1 MPNTSGSSK
10 NSSPAQQNSE
20 SVCDLCG
27 LSLRHGRLEAT
38 FSGQVYVFCCNGC
51 RQVFNILLEASDET
65 DPAGFKNTELFRQC
79 REKGI
84 IPRSEAD
91 LAGQQ
96 PAMGSDTPEDISP
109 KGSETEPVSSLP
121 SENELDLVLKV
132 DNMWCPACAWLI
144 DESLTKTDG
153 IIHSACNFST
163 DRLHIRYNPIQTSP
177 DRIIQNI
184 ARLGYKSAAPD
195 DSSHALERKKEFVR
209 FAISAFLTMNIMM
222 LSWSLYSGFLT
233 EFSRDTIYKL
243 SWPAFIMATIVLVYG
258 GLGLFK
264 KAWHGFTNAAF
275 SMETLIIIGSLSA
288 YAYSTVSLLAGSIHL
303 YYDTSAMLITLVL
316 LGKSLESRAKN
327 RVLQGL
333 ENFLSLM
340 PSKVRICS
348 NQYPQGR
355 YAASKQLQSGD
366 LIRVTENEIVAADGK
381 ITSGAGSVDESSLT
395 GEPLP
400 VKKKPGDLL
409 RSGTRIIKGDLYF
422 KAERIGE
429 DSTLGQ
435 MMNIIEKTLLTKT
448 PLEGKTDIILQWFV
462 PVIIALAA
470 VTALA
475 CMLLGLSTGSAMLRA
490 VTVLVISC
498 PCALGIAIPL
508 ARVAGISI
516 AGKKGILV
524 RDFSAFE
531 TAGMTDAFVFDK
543 TGTITE
549 GKWNLKE
556 IIPVSDVTADQALAL
571 AAGLEKKSEHFIG
584 LEIMRYAGEHNIQP
598 APVDH
603 IHVDEKG
610 LMGETT
616 QGVVKIGSAEYLAQE
631 LEEKA
636 SGPVETAL
644 KQQPQDSFIFLSL
657 AGQLRAA
664 FVFGDRLRPD
674 SRSVIEELD
683 RRGCRLSLI
692 SGDGDHTTRTIGEKV
707 GIRHCHGGRFPRD
720 KANYVAKLQRRGL
733 KVAMVGD
740 GINDAPALVQ
750 ADLSMAVH
758 SGGPLS
764 KEAADITLMRAEP
777 YQIIEFLDFA
787 GQVNKKISQNLVF
800 TFMYNAISIPIA
812 MSGLLNPLVA
822 VSAMLLS
829 SLSVIGNTLILV
841 RKNSKPE
848 ARRPK

>member
-1 MPNTSGSSK
+1 MPNTPGPIDS
-10 NSSPAQQNSE
+10 NSASQQT
-20 SVCDLCG
+20 CDLCG
-27 LSLRHGRLEAT
+27 LSLRLGRIEAR
-38 FSGQVYVFCCNGC
+38 FAGKIYAFCCKGC
-51 RQVFNILLEASDET
+51 RQVFNILLEAADQT
-65 DPAGFKNTELFRQC
+65 DPADFKNTELFKQC

-91 LAGQQ
+91 LTRRKPASKSGAPANLSPADAGT
-96 PAMGSDTPEDISP
+96 D
-109 KGSETEPVSSLP
+109 KGSTPL
-121 SENELDLVLKV
+121 SENALDLVLKI

-163 DRLHIRYNPIQTSP
+163 DRLYIRYNPIQTSP
-177 DRIIQNI
+177 TRIIQQI
-184 ARLGYKSAAPD
+184 AGLGYRSGAPD
-195 DSSHALERKKEFVR
+195 DSSRARERKKEFVR

-233 EFSRDTIYKL
+233 EFSRETINKL
-243 SWPAFIMATIVLVYG
+243 SWPAFIMATAVLFYG
-258 GLGLFK
+258 GFDLFK
-264 KAWHGFTNAAF
+264 RAWHGFTNAAF

-288 YAYSTVSLLAGSIHL
+288 YAYSTVGLLAGSIHL

-316 LGKSLESRAKN
+316 VGKSLESHAKN
-327 RVLQGL
+327 RVLEGL

-340 PSKVRICS
+340 PSKVRICTI
-348 NQYPQGR
+348 QYPQGR
-355 YAASKQLQSGD
+355 YAAAKQLRSGD
-366 LIRVTENEIVAADGK
+366 LIRITKNEIVAADGK

-429 DSTLGQ
+429 ASTLGQ

-448 PLEGKTDIILQWFV
+448 PLEGKTDTILQWFV

-470 VTALA
+470 GTALV
-475 CMLLGLSTGSAMLRA
+475 CLLNGLPTGAAILRA

-516 AGKKGILV
+516 AGRKGILV

-531 TAGMTDAFVFDK
+531 AAGIADAFVFDK

-549 GKWNLKE
+549 GRWNLKE
-556 IIPVSDVTADQALAL
+556 IIPVSELSADQTLAL

-584 LEIMRYAGEHNIQP
+584 QEILRYAEKHDIEP
-598 APVDH
+598 EPVDH

-610 LMGETT
+610 LMGEAS
-616 QGVVKIGSAEYLAQE
+616 QGKVKIGSAEYLAQDLAE
-631 LEEKA
+631 NAFEPL
-636 SGPVETAL
+636 ETAL

-657 AGQLRAA
+657 AGRLTAA
-664 FVFGDRLRPD
+664 LVFGDRLRPD
-674 SRSVIEELD
+674 ARSAIAELH
-683 RRGCRLSLI
+683 RRGFRISLI
-692 SGDGDHTTRTIGEKV
+692 SGDGDRTTRTIGRKV
-707 GIRHCHGGRFPRD
+707 GIRHCQGGRFPRD
-720 KANYVAKLQRRGL
+720 KADYIASLQRRGF

-764 KEAADITLMRAEP
+764 REAADITLMRAEP

-787 GQVNKKISQNLVF
+787 GQVNQKISQNLVF
-800 TFMYNAISIPIA
+800 TFLYNAISIPVA

-841 RKNSKPE
+841 RRSS
-848 ARRPK
+848 

>member
-1 MPNTSGSSK
+1 MPDMPDSIDSTTDSTRN
-10 NSSPAQQNSE
+10 PAA
-20 SVCDLCG
+20 VCDLCG
-27 LSLRHGRLEAT
+27 LSLHHGRIEAT
-38 FSGQVYVFCCNGC
+38 FSGKVYAFCCNGC
-51 RQVFNILLEASDET
+51 RQVFNILLEASDEN
-65 DPAGFKNTELFRQC
+65 DPASFKNTELFRQC

-91 LAGQQ
+91 LADRRPVG
-96 PAMGSDTPEDISP
+96 GSDISADASSA
-109 KGSETEPVSSLP
+109 GQEADPVADRL

-144 DESLTKTDG
+144 DESLKKADG
-153 IIHSACNFST
+153 IIHSACIFST
-163 DRLHIRYNPIQTSP
+163 DRLHIRYNPVLTSP
-177 DRIIQNI
+177 VRIMQII
-184 ARLGYKSAAPD
+184 ARLGYTAATPD
-195 DSSHALERKKEFVR
+195 DSSHARERKKEFVR

-233 EFSRDTIYKL
+233 EFSRETIFKL
-243 SWPAFIMATIVLVYG
+243 SWPAFIMATIVLLYG

-264 KAWHGFTNAAF
+264 KAWHGLTNAAF

-316 LGKSLESRAKN
+316 LGKSLESRAKS
-327 RVLQGL
+327 RVLEGL

-340 PSKVRICS
+340 PGKVRICS
-348 NQYPQGR
+348 DQYPQGR
-355 YAASKQLQSGD
+355 YAASKQLRSGD

-409 RSGTRIIKGDLYF
+409 RSGTRIIRGDLYL
-422 KAERIGE
+422 KAQRVGH

-470 VTALA
+470 GTAVV
-475 CMLLGLSTGSAMLRA
+475 CLLKGFSTGTAILRA

-531 TAGMTDAFVFDK
+531 TAGKTDAFVFDK
-543 TGTITE
+543 TGTITQ
-549 GKWNLKE
+549 GQWNLKE
-556 IIPVSDVTADQALAL
+556 IIAVSDLSAEQALAL

-584 LEIMRYAGEHNIQP
+584 LEILRYAAKHEIQP
-598 APVDH
+598 EPVDH
-603 IHVDEKG
+603 IHIDEKG
-610 LMGETT
+610 LIGQTAG
-616 QGVVKIGSAEYLAQE
+616 GVVKIGSAEYLAAE
-631 LEEKA
+631 LKKSA
-636 SGPVETAL
+636 SAALETA
-644 KQQPQDSFIFLSL
+644 QTQHPEDSFIFLSRAGRL
-657 AGQLRAA
+657 AAA
-664 FVFGDRLRPD
+664 FIFGDRLRPD
-674 SRSVIEELD
+674 ARSAIEELH
-683 RRGCRLSLI
+683 RRGWRLSLI
-692 SGDGDHTTRTIGEKV
+692 SGDGDRTTRTIGEKI
-707 GIRHCHGGRFPRD
+707 GIRHCHGGQFPRE
-720 KANYVAKLQRRGL
+720 KANYVARLQDRGL

-800 TFMYNAISIPIA
+800 TFLYNAVSIPIA

-841 RKNSKPE
+841 RKSS
-848 ARRPK
+848 